1 MVKGRRNKVLK
12 LTPAKVKYII
22 RAKNNN
28 ISSKII
34 AAEMKV
40 SIRTVNRVWSY
51 WMKNKK
57 PWAPKKF
64 GRPKM
69 TLSESDA
76 SLVLETYKEQNS
88 GARRLEK
95 IIEHKYGRHI
105 PHNAIHRV
113 LLENGLS
120 NENNKK
126 KKRRKPWIRYE
137 RKHSLTAVHLDWHTS
152 RFNGKEVC
160 VVLDDS
166 SRFILSGGEFS
177 AATAEASIDLV
188 RKALEEFGE
197 IQWIREVITDHG
209 SQFFANKT
217 DKNGDSQNAFSQFL
231 WENEIKHILAR
242 VKHPQTNGKIEKWYH
257 TYEKSRKLFDDFDKF
272 LIWYNSMRYHE
283 TLDEKLYLQTPE
295 DAFWSRLPD
304 GCKLNRH
311 AWLGTHE
318 HENGSWHEGI
328 LKGAFLLTS
337 DSSPSFINPL

>member
-1 MVKGRRNKVLK
+1 MG
-12 LTPAKVKYII
+12 A
-22 RAKNNN
+22 
-28 ISSKII
+28 
-34 AAEMKV
+34 
-40 SIRTVNRVWSY
+40 
-51 WMKNKK
+51 
-57 PWAPKKF
+57 KKF

-69 TLSESDA
+69 TLSESD
-76 SLVLETYKEQNS
+76 SNLILETYKEQNS

-105 PHNAIHRV
+105 SHNASHRV

-126 KKRRKPWIRYE
+126 MKRRKPWIRYE
-137 RKHSLTAVHLDWHTS
+137 RKLSLIAVHLDWHTS

-160 VVLDDS
+160 MVLDDS

-197 IQWIREVITDHG
+197 IRWIREVITDHG